1 MSMSFKKV
9 NNKLKKFVKSLVG
22 NRVLDLYLK
31 YKGITILT
39 TATLVPVALLLGK
52 NAFEEFILNSK
63 NQSGGDL
70 IPNRLPLMDD
80 PLIGNYLK
88 LAGIGSL
95 ASITPHTLIPLGV
108 LMLLYNVYETN
119 TLIGGGNGT
128 RSELMKY
135 VNKIWGN
142 RILDL
147 FVKYQG
153 LKVLSVSTLVPI
165 ALLLGRDMLEQ
176 VLLSKQKGGANL
188 HIPEDLPLIDDPLL
202 GNYLKLAGISMLDLS
217 ASTLIP
223 LGLVAVLY
231 QIYFSNEN

>member
-1 MSMSFKKV
+1 MSFKKV

-52 NAFEEFILNSK
+52 DAFEKFILNSK
-63 NQSGGDL
+63 IQSGGDL
-70 IPNRLPLMDD
+70 IPNKLPLVDD

-88 LAGIGSL
+88 LAGVGSL
-95 ASITPHTLIPLGV
+95 ASITPYTLIPLGI